1 MCLCVCASAFFFSL
15 SLSLHVCL
23 CVCVSAFLHVCV
35 RVHVCMFKLICI
47 LPCTH
52 ACKLA
57 TARMPR
63 MHAHT
68 HTRTPCTAYTHRRV
82 CTSRYISA
90 SGSWLSGGPD
100 RNSQKSILPI
110 KHVACMQVTREPTV
124 GKLHRSSQRGPYQK
138 DRGSQIPTRR
148 RRPPETCCSARPTL
162 LPPGAGA
169 SSSVS

>member
-1 MCLCVCASAFFFSL
+1 MCVRERVFACVVCVCMRACSSL
-15 SLSLHVCL
+15 FVF
-23 CVCVSAFLHVCV
+23 VE
-35 RVHVCMFKLICI
+35 
-47 LPCTH
+47 CTH

-63 MHAHT
+63 MHART

-100 RNSQKSILPI
+100 RSSQKSILPT
-110 KHVACMQVTREPTV
+110 KHVACIQVTREPTV

-148 RRPPETCCSARPTL
+148 RRPPETCCSARPRL

-169 SSSVS
+169 SPSVS